1 MLSGSKRGYRL
12 MERIKQAVDKARE
25 NRKALHEV
33 VTNPASFNP
42 VDISDTGHE
51 FPNGI
56 SYTRTRRIP
65 VDFELLSRHR
75 VIADIGDNSPIS
87 NAYKL
92 LRTQVLRRMQQNN
105 WTTIGVTSPAAG
117 EGKTLTAV
125 NLAISLAAEGNHTVL
140 LVDFDL
146 KYPGI
151 ASVFGHETLYGIGD
165 YLYQSVPIP
174 DILINPGIE
183 RLVVLPGK
191 NPIKNSSETLVSPKV
206 RQLVNELKSFY
217 GSRIVIF
224 DLPPLLGSDDVLAFS
239 PEMDCA
245 LLVVEEGRTQQQDL
259 VYAMQLLSTVNIIG
273 TVLNKT
279 SEKLKSY

>member
-1 MLSGSKRGYRL
+1 